1 MSKLPD
7 SNKGQ
12 NGDVLVIG
20 MALFSMFF
28 GAGNLI
34 FPPTLGMTSGTS
46 WFLGFICFFIADIGL
61 GFAAIIAM
69 MKGSG
74 RIKGITAPVGKEA
87 AIIINTAVIVCIGP
101 LLAIPRT
108 AATTFEM
115 GIQPATD
122 SISLLVFSI
131 IFFAITFALTIR
143 PSGVVDII
151 GKFLT
156 PALFICLMALIVVG
170 FVTPMAAVQAPTSE
184 AVVKDGILAG
194 YQAMDV
200 LGALGFAM
208 LVIATVI
215 AKGYTSDKAK
225 AVVTAKSCVV
235 SGVMLF
241 IVYGGLAYLGASSG
255 SVFANDGLNQAGLL
269 VAITDGLLGKWGV
282 LILGLVVG
290 LACLTTSVGLTSAAG
305 SYFEELTNGKLKYSV
320 VVTVVILMSVGF
332 CNLGLSQIIS
342 LSAPILTILYP
353 VVIVL
358 IILAFFKKK
367 LRNLNVHR
375 TAVIVTLIVS
385 ILSVLSGYTDSVA
398 FIHKLPLD
406 AYGFNW
412 LVPAVIAGI
421 VGAFIPY
428 KGKTIEELED
438 SF

>member
-46 WFLGFICFFIADIGL
+46 WFLGFLCFFIADIGL

-74 RIKGITAPVGKEA
+74 RIKGITAPVGKIA
-87 AIIINTAVIVCIGP
+87 AIIINTSVIVCIGP

-115 GIQPATD
+115 GVQPATD
-122 SISLLVFSI
+122 SISLIVFSI

-143 PSGVVDII
+143 PSGVIDII

-156 PALFICLMALIVVG
+156 PALFICLIALIIVG
-170 FVTPMAAVQAPTSE
+170 FTTPLSTVQVPTSE
-184 AVVKDGILAG
+184 TVVKDGILAG

-208 LVIATVI
+208 IVIATVI
-215 AKGYTSDKAK
+215 AKGYTTDRDKAR
-225 AVVTAKSCVV
+225 VTAKSCAV
-235 SGVMLF
+235 SGIMLF
-241 IVYGGLAYLGASSG
+241 IVYGGLTYLGASSG
-255 SVFANDGLNQAGLL
+255 SVFASEGLNQAGLL
-269 VAITDGLLGKWGV
+269 VAITNGLLGKWGV

-290 LACLTTSVGLTSAAG
+290 LACLTTAVGLTSAAG
-305 SYFEELTNGKLKYSV
+305 SYFEELTKGKLKYGV
-320 VVTVVILMSVGF
+320 VVTIVILISLGF
-332 CNLGLSQIIS
+332 CNLGLTQIIS
-342 LSAPILTILYP
+342 LSAPILTVLYP

-358 IILAFFKKK
+358 IVLAFFKKK

-375 TAVIVTLIVS
+375 TAVIVTFIVS
-385 ILSVLSGYTDSVA
+385 LLSVASGYTDSLA

-412 LVPAVIAGI
+412 LLPAIVGGI
-421 VGAFIPY
+421 VGRFIPY
-428 KGKTIEELED
+428 NGKTVEEIEET
-438 SF
+438 F

>member
-1 MSKLPD
+1 MTKLP
-7 SNKGQ
+7 STQKGQ
-12 NGDVLVIG
+12 NSDILVIG

-34 FPPTLGMTSGTS
+34 FPPTLGMTSGTE
-46 WFLGFICFFIADIGL
+46 WIIGFICFFIADIGL

-74 RIKGITAPVGKEA
+74 RIKGITAPVGKGA
-87 AIIINTAVIVCIGP
+87 AIVINTAVIVCIGP

-115 GIQPATD
+115 GVQPATD
-122 SISLLVFSI
+122 KVSLLVFSL

-143 PSGVVDII
+143 PSKIIDVI

-156 PALFICLMALIVVG
+156 PALFICLLALIIIGV
-170 FVTPMAAVQAPTSE
+170 VTPMSSVPPATSE

-208 LVIATVI
+208 IVISTVI
-215 AKGYTSDKAK
+215 AKGYTTDKAK
-225 AVVTAKSCVV
+225 AAVTAKSCAV

-241 IVYGGLAYLGASSG
+241 IVYGGLTFLGASSG
-255 SVFANDGLNQAGLL
+255 TVFANEGLNQAGLL
-269 VAITDGLLGKWGV
+269 VAITNGLMGKWGV
-282 LILGLVVG
+282 VILGLVVA
-290 LACLTTSVGLTSAAG
+290 LACLTTAIGLTSAAG
-305 SYFEELTNGKLKYSV
+305 SYFEELTHGKLKYEM
-320 VVTVVILMSVGF
+320 VVTGVIILSCGF

-342 LSAPILTILYP
+342 LSAPILTVLYP

-358 IILAFFKKK
+358 IVLAFFKKK
-367 LRNLNVHR
+367 LTNLNVHR
-375 TAVIVTLIVS
+375 VAVIVTFAVS
-385 ILSVLSGYTDSVA
+385 LLSVIGGYTTGLEFV
-398 FIHKLPLD
+398 HKLPLD

-412 LVPAVIAGI
+412 LLPAIVAGI
-421 VGAFIPY
+421 IGGFIPY
-428 KGKTIEELED
+428 KGKTVDEIEET
-438 SF
+438 F